1 MMGEGDT
8 PDNLLDR
15 NALLGRLSVALVR
28 TAYPGNIG
36 AAARVM
42 TNFGVRRGTLVS
54 PRCDSNS
61 VEARQYATGPSALT
75 LATMN
80 TVKSLVDCS
89 AGYSSVIALTRRTG
103 QLRKP
108 SVSLSEI
115 PQKLQ
120 SGQVL
125 LVFGPEEDGLSDAE
139 IKQCTDVLTLDVS
152 PMMPSLNLSHAVAVV
167 LSHTYDRLKA
177 VTSEPA
183 PASVVDA
190 TELLSL
196 FGSLEAN
203 LKRLQSA
210 GKLANAERLSRL
222 LSQTLSRAQLDE
234 HELAAWHG
242 FLSLLK

>member
-1 MMGEGDT
+1 MGEGDT
-8 PDNLLDR
+8 SDNLLDR

-28 TAYPGNIG
+28 TAYPGNVG

-54 PRCDSNS
+54 PRCDINS

-80 TVKSLVDCS
+80 TVKSLSDCS

-125 LVFGPEEDGLSDAE
+125 LVFGP
-139 IKQCTDVLTLDVS
+139 
-152 PMMPSLNLSHAVAVV
+152 
-167 LSHTYDRLKA
+167 
-177 VTSEPA
+177 
-183 PASVVDA
+183 
-190 TELLSL
+190 
-196 FGSLEAN
+196 
-203 LKRLQSA
+203 
-210 GKLANAERLSRL
+210 
-222 LSQTLSRAQLDE
+222 
-234 HELAAWHG
+234 
-242 FLSLLK
+242 